1 MVLWGGEGFRTSLSP
16 EDETVVQWDPWVII
30 TPDFSLNS
38 ESGWTSMVSSRDLG
52 WRADLNATGSGVVAE
67 TEAERSV
74 ITAMRRVAEVC
85 GLICLL
91 CFVYFKL

>member
-1 MVLWGGEGFRTSLSP
+1 
-16 EDETVVQWDPWVII
+16 
-30 TPDFSLNS
+30 
-38 ESGWTSMVSSRDLG
+38 MVSSRDLG

-91 CFVYFKL
+91 CFVYFKI